1 MTRSEIKR
9 RVKFWQG
16 AFFLQGWKIEVVVVK
31 QLTKWKR
38 FSAESTHPVAETA
51 VHFQYLRATI
61 EFMECFLHEVDDEVI
76 LHEVLHIVLSPMTQF
91 SIDNMDSGTDLK
103 FYEMIEEQQIELLTR
118 AIVKMKK

>member
-16 AFFLQGWKIEVVVVK
+16 AFFLQGWKIVVVVVK